1 MLRPMNVKACYLL
14 PALTL
19 ALLLAGCAGKPVEET
34 PDTPLNVQKLDK
46 VSLKAT
52 GSENQARALPDRQA
66 QLGLYQAPKTLAGLQ
81 FDGEISSEHA
91 RTLRYRDA
99 NGKEQLSLTLSGLP
113 TGWDTMKPERAV
125 AGYYSELRQRRVDKA
140 LSDSANAL
148 SIISERLVDLEGN
161 PSAQSQMR
169 WIEPNRPIQNQALL
183 VTLINDDFI
192 RISNASYRQKT
203 VWLLQQA
210 KRVLAEFKA
219 AQDVPAP

>member
-1 MLRPMNVKACYLL
+1 MNVKVCYLL
-14 PALTL
+14 PVFTL
-19 ALLLAGCAGKPVEET
+19 VALLSGCADKPVDDN
-34 PDTPLNVQKLDK
+34 PDSPLNVQKLDK
-46 VSLKAT
+46 ATLKAT
-52 GSENQARALPDRQA
+52 GSENQARALPNRKA

-99 NGKEQLSLTLSGLP
+99 DGKEQLSLTLSGLP
-113 TGWDTMKPERAV
+113 TGWDTMQPQRAV

-140 LSDSANAL
+140 LSNSANAL

-169 WIEPNRPIQNQALL
+169 WVEPNRPIQNQALL

-219 AQDVPAP
+219 AQNVPAP

>member
-1 MLRPMNVKACYLL
+1 MLRPMNVKVCYLL
-14 PALTL
+14 PAFTL
-19 ALLLAGCAGKPVEET
+19 AVLLSGCADKPVEQS
-34 PDTPLNVQKLDK
+34 PDSPLNVQKLDK
-46 VSLKAT
+46 VTLQAT
-52 GSENQARALPDRQA
+52 GSENQARALPDSKA
-66 QLGLYQAPKTLAGLQ
+66 QLDLYQAPQTLAGLQ
-81 FDGEISSEHA
+81 FDGEISSARA

-99 NGKEQLSLTLSGLP
+99 EGKEQLSLTLSGLP
-113 TGWDTMKPERAV
+113 TGWDTMSPQRAV

-183 VTLINDDFI
+183 VTLVNDDFI
-192 RISNASYRQKT
+192 RISSASYRQKT

-219 AQDVPAP
+219 AQTMPAP

>member
-14 PALTL
+14 PVFTL
-19 ALLLAGCAGKPVEET
+19 VALLSGCADKPVEET
-34 PDTPLNVQKLDK
+34 PDSPLNVQKLDK
-46 VSLKAT
+46 VTLKAT
-52 GSENQARALPDRQA
+52 GSENQARALPDRKA
-66 QLGLYQAPKTLAGLQ
+66 QLDLYQVPKTLAGLQ

-99 NGKEQLSLTLSGLP
+99 DGKEQLSLTLSGLP
-113 TGWDTMKPERAV
+113 TGWDTMPARRAV

-140 LSDSANAL
+140 LSNSANAL
-148 SIISERLVDLEGN
+148 SITSERLVDLEGN

-169 WIEPNRPIQNQALL
+169 WVEPNRPIQNQALL
-183 VTLINDDFI
+183 VTLIDDNFI

-203 VWLLQQA
+203 VWLLQQT

-219 AQDVPAP
+219 AQTMPAP

>member
-1 MLRPMNVKACYLL
+1 MLRSMNVKVCYLL
-14 PALTL
+14 PVFTL
-19 ALLLAGCAGKPVEET
+19 VSLLSGCADKPVEET
-34 PDTPLNVQKLDK
+34 PDSPLHVQKLDK
-46 VSLKAT
+46 ATLKAT
-52 GSENQARALPDRQA
+52 GSENQARALPDRKA
-66 QLGLYQAPKTLAGLQ
+66 QLDLYQAPKTLAGLQ

-99 NGKEQLSLTLSGLP
+99 DGKEQLSLTLSGLP
-113 TGWDTMKPERAV
+113 AGWDTMQPRRAV

-140 LSDSANAL
+140 LSNSANAL

-161 PSAQSQMR
+161 PSAQAQMR
-169 WIEPNRPIQNQALL
+169 WVEPNRPIQNQALL

-203 VWLLQQA
+203 VWLLQQT

-219 AQDVPAP
+219 AQNVPAP